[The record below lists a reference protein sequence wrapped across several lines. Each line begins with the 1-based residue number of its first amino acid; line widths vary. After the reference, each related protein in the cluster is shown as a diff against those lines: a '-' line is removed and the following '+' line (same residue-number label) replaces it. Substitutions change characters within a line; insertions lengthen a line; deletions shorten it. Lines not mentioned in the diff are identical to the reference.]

1 MQKNGARLPD
11 YCEFIIDFT
20 KVTDIDAGA
29 AFGIV
34 DGLQF
39 VIEGNK
45 TLKVKLVG
53 INVSIFLGFP
63 CRFLHSMSCDS
74 YNL

>member
-11 YCEFIIDFT
+11 YCEFIVDFA

-45 TLKVKLVG
+45 TLKVKLIG
-53 INVSIFLGFP
+53 INVINYLFIS
-63 CRFLHSMSCDS
+63 R
-74 YNL
+74 

>member
-11 YCEFIIDFT
+11 YCEFIVDFT

-53 INVSIFLGFP
+53 INVS
-63 CRFLHSMSCDS
+63 
-74 YNL
+74 

>member
-11 YCEFIIDFT
+11 YCEFIVDFH
-20 KVTDIDAGA
+20 KVTALDAGA

-39 VIEGNK
+39 VIEANK

-53 INVSIFLGFP
+53 ITVSEN
-63 CRFLHSMSCDS
+63 DS
-74 YNL
+74 YFMTHTL